1 MEAEYQV
8 RKMLRTNIQDVLKLA
23 RPASKSR
30 ASMAMSIGKHIA
42 ADLELRLAPQLQHQ
56 PQPRRSLRLAAS
68 QFLKDSQLA
77 KHSISKSD
85 CAIHKAIGKSRAKLQ
100 NDEAY
105 ADHTRR
111 LDYWFNGLK
120 TWIMH
125 DYWTNGAD
133 RPERQMYRPM
143 QAFHLFVAQFIRF
156 HLGDTAQGNTQS
168 GVVGPPRLILPYEHV
183 DVKSFGTDDMTR
195 SDIGLA
201 VSKMDADAALVEG
214 RPYNNEQF
222 AVVEAKSSASK
233 AAAESAAGA
242 ALSTADEQD
251 EKLDATTVQAFKQLF
266 LYTRQVYANQC
277 DRRFMWGIT
286 ACDTRVRACVATSGG
301 ALASHEMDTSTEKG
315 RREYI
320 QLLVDWSMCDWQQLG
335 FDPSVRWLKN
345 LNCWEID

>member
-23 RPASKSR
+23 RPASKNR
-30 ASMAMSIGKHIA
+30 ASRAMSIGKHIA

-68 QFLKDSQLA
+68 QPLKDAQLA
-77 KHSISKSD
+77 KHIISKSD
-85 CAIHKAIGKSRAKLQ
+85 CVIHKAIGKSRTKLQ

-125 DYWTNGAD
+125 DYWTNSAD

-156 HLGDTAQGNTQS
+156 HLGDTAQGNTPS

-222 AVVEAKSSASK
+222 AVIEAKSSASK

-242 ALSTADEQD
+242 VLSTADEQD

-277 DRRFMWGIT
+277 NCRFMWGIT
-286 ACDTRVRACVATSGG
+286 ACDTWVRACVFTSGG
-301 ALASHEMDTSTEKG
+301 ALASHEMETSTEK
-315 RREYI
+315 
-320 QLLVDWSMCDWQQLG
+320 
-335 FDPSVRWLKN
+335 
-345 LNCWEID
+345 